1 MAGVEVTATTSPYDW
16 TGVQVFVTGAT
27 GIVGSWLCSELL
39 DRGAHVV
46 ALVKDADPQSE
57 LIRSGNIA
65 RLTVVN
71 GILEDYQ
78 TIERAIDEHEIQT
91 VFHLGAQA
99 IVGAALLSP
108 LPTFE
113 TNIRGTYNLLEACRV
128 HAGRVT
134 GIVVASSDKAYGDH
148 DTLPYTEDSP
158 LIGRH
163 PYDVSKSCA
172 DLIAQAYHCTY
183 DLPVGIARCGNI
195 YGGGDLNWSR
205 LVPTTVRAY
214 FDGRSPAIRS
224 DGSPVRDY
232 IYVKDAVSGYI
243 RLAEG
248 LEHDQ
253 IKGQAFNFGN
263 EAPVTVLELVSEIQV
278 LMESQH
284 LETEILGIAEAEIHS
299 QYLSTAKAREML
311 NWEPGN
317 DLRSGLVETI
327 AWYRDF
333 LEVDEHAMSIVP
345 IETDR
350 SG

>member
-1 MAGVEVTATTSPYDW
+1 MAGVEVSNSTSREAWSGMP
-16 TGVQVFVTGAT
+16 VLVTGAT

-39 DRGAHVV
+39 DRGANVI
-46 ALVKDADPQSE
+46 AFVKDADPQSE

-65 RLTVVN
+65 RLTVVD
-71 GILEDYQ
+71 GSLEDYR
-78 TIERAIDEHEIQT
+78 TLERAIGGHEIQT

-99 IVGAALLSP
+99 IVGDALLSP

-128 HAGRVT
+128 HADHVEG
-134 GIVVASSDKAYGDH
+134 VVIASSDKAYGDQ
-148 DTLPYTEDSP
+148 DVLPYTEESP

-172 DLIAQAYHCTY
+172 DLIAQAYHRTY

-205 LVPTTVRAY
+205 LVPTAVRACIE
-214 FDGRSPAIRS
+214 GRSPVIRS
-224 DGSPVRDY
+224 DGSMVRDY

-253 IKGQAFNFGN
+253 VKGQAFNFGN
-263 EAPVTVLELVSEIQV
+263 EAPVTVLALVSEIQN

-284 LETEILGIAEAEIHS
+284 LEPEVLGIAESEIHS
-299 QYLSTAKAREML
+299 QYLSTAKARKVL
-311 NWEPGN
+311 NWQPDN
-317 DLRSGLVETI
+317 DLRSGLSETI
-327 AWYRDF
+327 TWYRDF
-333 LEVDEHAMSIVP
+333 FGVGEHSDALA
-345 IETDR
+345 ETDR